1 MGHRAVIARYTA
13 DGSPLVIPE
22 QYADR
27 LAGGPWDQPPIVGD
41 APPGHRRSVRV
52 CPLLA
57 GDPSTQLS
65 DELSRQGDDV
75 VVVLLT
81 HDPAE
86 LPVGPLLD
94 ELLRYGHHV
103 VEATPVT
110 SRVARAVIVV
120 TRDRE
125 VPRAAYLLG
134 TPLSGDDAIRRALAE
149 FAVEGLATR
158 AQRTREKADVAAM
171 TEDIAAMAEDVAAMA
186 EDVARWQQRAT
197 DAEKR
202 AGDAEKVAA
211 ELTERV
217 AAIERNPLQAWG
229 RNARRS
235 VGRATA
241 SLRDGPVRTA
251 RRAGHAVVG
260 WIRRRD

>member
-1 MGHRAVIARYTA
+1 MGHRAVIARYTG

-22 QYADR
+22 QYEDR

-52 CPLLA
+52 CLLPA
-57 GDPSTQLS
+57 GTPATQLS
-65 DELSRQGDDV
+65 AELSREGDDV

-120 TRDRE
+120 TRDPL

-134 TPLSGDDAIRRALAE
+134 TALSGDDAIRRALAE

-171 TEDIAAMAEDVAAMA
+171 AEDVAAMA

-197 DAEKR
+197 DAEK
-202 AGDAEKVAA
+202 VAA

-217 AAIERNPLQAWG
+217 AAIEHNPLQAWG

-251 RRAGHAVVG
+251 RRAAHAAVG
-260 WIRRRD
+260 RIRRRD

>member
-1 MGHRAVIARYTA
+1 MGHRTVIARYTA

-22 QYADR
+22 QYAGR
-27 LAGGPWDQPPIVGD
+27 LTGGLWDQPPVVGD

-52 CPLLA
+52 CLLLA
-57 GDPSTQLS
+57 GAPPTRLST
-65 DELSRQGDDV
+65 ELSREGDDI

-81 HDPAE
+81 HHPAE

-110 SRVARAVIVV
+110 SRMARAVIVV
-120 TRDRE
+120 TRDCQ

-171 TEDIAAMAEDVAAMA
+171 TEN
-186 EDVARWQQRAT
+186 VARWQQRAT

-202 AGDAEKVAA
+202 ARDAEKVAA

-217 AAIERNPLQAWG
+217 AATERNPMQAWG

-241 SLRDGPVRTA
+241 SFRHGPVRTA
-251 RRAGHAVVG
+251 RRAAHAAVG
-260 WIRRRD
+260 RIRRRD

>member
-1 MGHRAVIARYTA
+1 MEHRAVIARYTA
-13 DGSPLVIPE
+13 DGSPLVLPE
-22 QYADR
+22 EYADQ
-27 LAGGPWDQPPIVGD
+27 LARGPWDQPPIVGE

-52 CPLLA
+52 CMLLA
-57 GDPSTQLS
+57 GAPPTQLS
-65 DELSRQGDDV
+65 AELSREGDDV

-81 HDPAE
+81 HEPAE

-110 SRVARAVIVV
+110 SRMARAVIVV

-134 TPLSGDDAIRRALAE
+134 TPLSDDDAIRRALAE

-171 TEDIAAMAEDVAAMA
+171 TENVAAMTEDVAAMA

-197 DAEKR
+197 
-202 AGDAEKVAA
+202 DAEKVAA

-241 SLRDGPVRTA
+241 SLRNGPVRTA
-251 RRAGHAVVG
+251 RRAAHAAVG
-260 WIRRRD
+260 RIRRRD

>member
-1 MGHRAVIARYTA
+1 MGHRAVMARYTA
-13 DGSPLVIPE
+13 DGSPMVIPE
-22 QYADR
+22 EYADR
-27 LAGGPWDQPPIVGD
+27 LARGPWDQPPVVGE

-52 CPLLA
+52 CLLLA
-57 GDPSTQLS
+57 GAPPEQLS
-65 DELSRQGDDV
+65 AELSREGDDV

-81 HDPAE
+81 QEPAE

-110 SRVARAVIVV
+110 SRMARAVIVV

-134 TPLSGDDAIRRALAE
+134 SPLSGDDAIRRALAE

-171 TEDIAAMAEDVAAMA
+171 TENIAAMTNDVAAMT
-186 EDVARWQQRAT
+186 EDVARWQQRAM
-197 DAEKR
+197 
-202 AGDAEKVAA
+202 DAEKVAA

-241 SLRDGPVRTA
+241 SMRDGPVRTA
-251 RRAGHAVVG
+251 RRVAHAAVG
-260 WIRRRD
+260 RIRRRD

>member
-22 QYADR
+22 EYADR
-27 LAGGPWDQPPIVGD
+27 LAGGSWDQPPIVGD

-52 CPLLA
+52 CQLPA
-57 GDPSTQLS
+57 GAPPTRLS
-65 DELSRQGDDV
+65 AELSREGDDV

-120 TRDRE
+120 TRDRL

-171 TEDIAAMAEDVAAMA
+171 AEDVAAKAEDVAAMA

-197 DAEKR
+197 DAEK
-202 AGDAEKVAA
+202 VAA
-211 ELTERV
+211 ELTERL

-260 WIRRRD
+260 RIRRRD

>member
-13 DGSPLVIPE
+13 DGSPLVIPG

-27 LAGGPWDQPPIVGD
+27 LTRGPWDQPPTVSD
-41 APPGHRRSVRV
+41 APPGDRRSVRV
-52 CPLLA
+52 CLLLA
-57 GDPSTQLS
+57 GALPTELS
-65 DELSRQGDDV
+65 AELSREGDDV

-86 LPVGPLLD
+86 LPIGPLLD

-110 SRVARAVIVV
+110 SRVARAVIVL
-120 TRDRE
+120 TRDPL

-171 TEDIAAMAEDVAAMA
+171 A

-197 DAEKR
+197 
-202 AGDAEKVAA
+202 DAEKVAA

-235 VGRATA
+235 VGSATA

-251 RRAGHAVVG
+251 RRA
-260 WIRRRD
+260 

>member
-1 MGHRAVIARYTA
+1 MEHRAVIARYTA

-22 QYADR
+22 EYADG
-27 LAGGPWDQPPIVGD
+27 LARGPWDQPPIVGE

-52 CPLLA
+52 CLLLA
-57 GDPSTQLS
+57 VAPPTQLS
-65 DELSRQGDDV
+65 AELSREGDDV

-81 HDPAE
+81 HEPAE

-110 SRVARAVIVV
+110 SRMARAVIVV

-125 VPRAAYLLG
+125 VPLAAYLLG
-134 TPLSGDDAIRRALAE
+134 TPLSDDDAIRRALAE

-158 AQRTREKADVAAM
+158 AQRTREKADVAAI
-171 TEDIAAMAEDVAAMA
+171 TENVAAMTEDVAAMA

-197 DAEKR
+197 
-202 AGDAEKVAA
+202 DAEKVAA

-251 RRAGHAVVG
+251 RRAAHAAVG
-260 WIRRRD
+260 RIRRRD